1 MQDGED
7 FSPIKSF
14 QNSLPMEAFAS
25 RILYITSKKSKL
37 KSAFASK
44 SSAHA
49 KILPSLLFTFSVQI
63 VSTTSL
69 HGGGGDGGGGR
80 GG

>member
-14 QNSLPMEAFAS
+14 QKSLPMEALLS
-25 RILYITSKKSKL
+25 RIMYITSKKSKL

-49 KILPSLLFTFSVQI
+49 KIVPSWSLTFSVHI
-63 VSTTSL
+63 ESTISL
-69 HGGGGDGGGGR
+69 HGGGGDGGGGV